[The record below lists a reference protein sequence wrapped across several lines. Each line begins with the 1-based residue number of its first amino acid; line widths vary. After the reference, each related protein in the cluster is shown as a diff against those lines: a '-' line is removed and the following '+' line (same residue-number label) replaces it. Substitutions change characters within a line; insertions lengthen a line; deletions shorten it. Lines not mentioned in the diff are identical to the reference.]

1 MKNNCLCNNGNLTM
15 MSAEEIR
22 AHIRKLENE
31 LTTRE
36 NAKKEVAW
44 NNFKKALA
52 EYLEVFEE
60 LSVVDDWDGES
71 VCVARHNVDLSEMGV
86 IRTK

>member
-1 MKNNCLCNNGNLTM
+1 MKNKCSCNDINLTM

-31 LTTRE
+31 LAARE

-44 NNFKKALA
+44 SNFRKALA

-71 VCVARHNVDLSEMGV
+71 VCVTRSNIDLSEMGT